1 MILIFVFENCQ
12 NLFSWSLP
20 FGPFWSAKYQVLEV
34 KAERSEFCPVRFRK
48 QTLGKAN
55 KQVFWWVEN
64 QFCQISWSEICK
76 ISFFNFY
83 VEISEA
89 CVLLPL
95 KASNIRLKRNTHITQ
110 ENKREWVYCGQ
121 REKRET
127 IMI

>member
-55 KQVFWWVEN
+55 KQVLLFSDELRT
-64 QFCQISWSEICK
+64 
-76 ISFFNFY
+76 NF
-83 VEISEA
+83 VRSHG
-89 CVLLPL
+89 L
-95 KASNIRLKRNTHITQ
+95 KSVKSAFS
-110 ENKREWVYCGQ
+110 
-121 REKRET
+121 
-127 IMI
+127 MFM